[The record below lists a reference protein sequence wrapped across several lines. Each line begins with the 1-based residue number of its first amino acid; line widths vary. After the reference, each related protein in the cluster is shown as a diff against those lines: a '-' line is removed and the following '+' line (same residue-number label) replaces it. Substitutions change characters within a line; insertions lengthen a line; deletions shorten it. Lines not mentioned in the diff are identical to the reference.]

1 MLYLKDLCWNNGA
14 IISHGDSPCA
24 MVKERGAIH
33 HHPHLKSSISAVP
46 ASKLVW
52 SNLKKRM
59 FSKNC
64 IIAIPMT
71 ITIASHYLIFQL
83 SGRRPGIDSSITLR
97 IARPRNAL
105 WRAILRRAIL
115 STSFIRIARPIYF
128 VFIVLICPS
137 NSHMCCLE

>member
-1 MLYLKDLCWNNGA
+1 MLYLMDLCWNNGA

-83 SGRRPGIDSSITLR
+83 SGRRPGIDSSMSLD
-97 IARPRNAL
+97 
-105 WRAILRRAIL
+105 
-115 STSFIRIARPIYF
+115 
-128 VFIVLICPS
+128 
-137 NSHMCCLE
+137 